1 MFLTKIFKV
10 IQLIN
15 KIRKKVISVDVE
27 KLLPAF
33 PGDSDGNEI
42 FLLCGRPGFNPLVG
56 RFTGEGNGN
65 PLQYSYLEGSMTR
78 RVGWARVHIIKR
90 ILLSKC

>member
-15 KIRKKVISVDVE
+15 KIKKKVISVDVE

-33 PGDSDGNEI
+33 PGGSDGNEI
-42 FLLCGRPGFNPLVG
+42 FLQCGRPGFNPLVG

-78 RVGWARVHIIKR
+78 RVGWATVHIIKR